1 MIRKLERNEL
11 PWNLCRNS
19 QFKLQSMQIIMPEPE
34 IVQRISEDMRKG
46 DLEIT
51 SMTRTTDGPDGI

>member
-1 MIRKLERNEL
+1 
-11 PWNLCRNS
+11 
-19 QFKLQSMQIIMPEPE
+19 MQIIMPKPE
-34 IVQRISEDMRKG
+34 IVQRISVDMRKG